1 MDASVSNLSMG
12 WCKETYLLCTWADI
26 LCCRLPSSHFAI
38 AKYEHDIS
46 QMNGFFISR
55 KNRAPTIRDF
65 REKSL
70 LFKITLPGPGK
81 VCEYAKSQK
90 LRENTRNL
98 SNNQSN
104 VIVDVH
110 KPCILSVTNCSTV
123 QVLRRRSIL
132 IAKSFIA
139 QIWTVKQSCKSY
151 ATFCSPFSVSTVP
164 GRVWVCS
171 KMYWIIQRLGHTG
184 EPRSGTSI
192 ELASGEIRQLDN
204 RFSPGFKHLRRRK
217 FLFLEL
223 LSHMQLNT
231 RER

>member
-1 MDASVSNLSMG
+1 MKNKSNVKCWNTLGCLVQYTAPYS
-12 WCKETYLLCTWADI
+12 TY
-26 LCCRLPSSHFAI
+26 
-38 AKYEHDIS
+38 
-46 QMNGFFISR
+46 
-55 KNRAPTIRDF
+55 RAPTIRDF

-81 VCEYAKSQK
+81 VREYAKSQK
-90 LRENTRNL
+90 LRENTGNL
-98 SNNQSN
+98 SNNQSS

-110 KPCILSVTNCSTV
+110 KPCILSVTNCSTI

-151 ATFCSPFSVSTVP
+151 ATFCSPFSVSTVA

-204 RFSPGFKHLRRRK
+204 RFSPGFKHLRRCK